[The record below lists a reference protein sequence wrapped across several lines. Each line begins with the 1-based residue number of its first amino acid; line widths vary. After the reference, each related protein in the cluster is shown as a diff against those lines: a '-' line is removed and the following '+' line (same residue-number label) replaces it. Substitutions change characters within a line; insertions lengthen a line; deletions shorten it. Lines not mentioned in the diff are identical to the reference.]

1 MCLHQLY
8 GGEMVGRKPKE
19 KEKLLC
25 AACQKEKDKDSGFYN
40 SRSKLYEK
48 IGKVPICK
56 SCLKKNIDYSNMDS
70 VYTVLQQI
78 DVKFDPLYWEQAV
91 QRKTDTFSAYMT
103 MANSL
108 KQFNGTGWKDSIL
121 EQQQE
126 KAIAAETQR
135 DSVEQ
140 VSDEIIDKW
149 GIGYTPDEYHQFE
162 RKYNKLIR
170 NYGEKTA
177 LHTEGLLSYIR
188 FRVKEELATAKGEV
202 KEAKEWGQMASKAA
216 TDAKI
221 NVSQLSK
228 SDISGGVDVLS
239 QLFEAVETELGIIP
253 LLPRLTAQP
262 YDDADLIIW
271 AIINYY
277 RRLEDKEKVAYK
289 DIYHFYDEMLEEDFK
304 SKGLTTEEIEN
315 LKKARNNVFR
325 DLEDVYKE
333 PLYDTGDEE

>member
-1 MCLHQLY
+1 M
-8 GGEMVGRKPKE
+8 GRKPKE

-56 SCLKKNIDYSNMDS
+56 SCLKKNIDYNDMDS

-121 EQQQE
+121 EEQQG
-126 KAIAAETQR
+126 KVSDTETQL
-135 DSVEQ
+135 DSLEE

-149 GIGYTPDEYHQFE
+149 GIGYTVDEYHQFE

-304 SKGLTTEEIEN
+304 SKGLTTQEIEN

>member
-1 MCLHQLY
+1 
-8 GGEMVGRKPKE
+8 
-19 KEKLLC
+19 
-25 AACQKEKDKDSGFYN
+25 
-40 SRSKLYEK
+40 
-48 IGKVPICK
+48 
-56 SCLKKNIDYSNMDS
+56 
-70 VYTVLQQI
+70 
-78 DVKFDPLYWEQAV
+78 
-91 QRKTDTFSAYMT
+91 
-103 MANSL
+103 
-108 KQFNGTGWKDSIL
+108 
-121 EQQQE
+121 
-126 KAIAAETQR
+126 
-135 DSVEQ
+135 
-140 VSDEIIDKW
+140 
-149 GIGYTPDEYHQFE
+149 
-162 RKYNKLIR
+162 
-170 NYGEKTA
+170 
-177 LHTEGLLSYIR
+177 
-188 FRVKEELATAKGEV
+188 
-202 KEAKEWGQMASKAA
+202 MASKAA

>member
-1 MCLHQLY
+1 
-8 GGEMVGRKPKE
+8 MVGRKPKE

-121 EQQQE
+121 EQQE
-126 KAIAAETQR
+126 KTIAAETQR

>member
-1 MCLHQLY
+1 
-8 GGEMVGRKPKE
+8 MVGRKPKE

-56 SCLKKNIDYSNMDS
+56 SCLKKNIDYNDMDS

-121 EQQQE
+121 EEQQG
-126 KAIAAETQR
+126 KVSDTETQL
-135 DSVEQ
+135 DSLEE

-149 GIGYTPDEYHQFE
+149 GIGYTVDEYHQFE

-304 SKGLTTEEIEN
+304 SKGLTTQEIEN

>member
-1 MCLHQLY
+1 M
-8 GGEMVGRKPKE
+8 GRKSKD

-333 PLYDTGDEE
+333 PLYDIGDEE

>member
-1 MCLHQLY
+1 M
-8 GGEMVGRKPKE
+8 GRKPKE

-56 SCLKKNIDYSNMDS
+56 SCLKKNIDYNDMDS

-121 EQQQE
+121 EE
-126 KAIAAETQR
+126 VSDTETQL
-135 DSVEQ
+135 DSLEE

-149 GIGYTPDEYHQFE
+149 GIGYTVDEYHQFE

-304 SKGLTTEEIEN
+304 SKGLTTQEIEN

>member
-1 MCLHQLY
+1 
-8 GGEMVGRKPKE
+8 MVGRKPKE

-56 SCLKKNIDYSNMDS
+56 SCLKKNIDYNDMDS

-121 EQQQE
+121 EE
-126 KAIAAETQR
+126 VSDTETQL
-135 DSVEQ
+135 DSLEE

-149 GIGYTPDEYHQFE
+149 GIGYTVDEYHQFE

-304 SKGLTTEEIEN
+304 SKGLTTQEIEN

>member
-1 MCLHQLY
+1 MAKKT
-8 GGEMVGRKPKE
+8 V
-19 KEKLLC
+19 KEKLIC
-25 AACQKEKDKDSGFYN
+25 AACQKEKDKNSGFYN

-56 SCLKKNIDYSNMDS
+56 TCLKKSINYDDMES
-70 VYTVLQQI
+70 VYTVLQQM

-91 QRKTDTFSAYMT
+91 QRDTDTFSAYMT

-108 KQFNGTGWKDSIL
+108 RQFNGTGWKDSIF
-121 EQQQE
+121 ESDTASNTDDKIEE
-126 KAIAAETQR
+126 KNNALDKSEI
-135 DSVEQ
+135 
-140 VSDEIIDKW
+140 SDELIDKW
-149 GIGYTPDEYHQFE
+149 GIGYTTDEYRQFE

-188 FRVKEELATAKGEV
+188 FRVKEELATAKGQV
-202 KEAKEWGQMASKAA
+202 KEAKEWGSMASKAA

-239 QLFEAVETELGIIP
+239 QLCEAVETELGIIP

-277 RRLEDKEKVAYK
+277 RRLEDKEKVSYK
-289 DIYHFYDEMLEEDFK
+289 DIYKFYDEMLEEDFK
-304 SKGLTTEEIEN
+304 SKGLSSEEIDK

-333 PLYDTGDEE
+333 PLYDTGDEN

>member
-1 MCLHQLY
+1 MP
-8 GGEMVGRKPKE
+8 RKAKE
-19 KEKLLC
+19 KEKLIC
-25 AACQKEKDKDSGFYN
+25 AACQKEKDKESGFYN
-40 SRSKLYEK
+40 SRSSLYEK
-48 IGKVPICK
+48 TGKVPICK
-56 SCLKKNIDYSNMDS
+56 TCLKKNIDYSNIES
-70 VYTVLQQI
+70 IYTVLQQI
-78 DVKFDPLYWEQAV
+78 DVKFDPLYWEQAEK
-91 QRKTDTFSAYMT
+91 RKTDTFSAYMT

>member
-8 GGEMVGRKPKE
+8 GGEMVGRKPKD

-56 SCLKKNIDYSNMDS
+56 SCLKKNIDYNDMDS

-121 EQQQE
+121 EEQQG
-126 KAIAAETQR
+126 KVSDTETQL
-135 DSVEQ
+135 DSLEE

-149 GIGYTPDEYHQFE
+149 GIGYTADEYRQFE

>member
-1 MCLHQLY
+1 
-8 GGEMVGRKPKE
+8 MVGRKPKE

-126 KAIAAETQR
+126 KAIAAETKR

>member
-1 MCLHQLY
+1 
-8 GGEMVGRKPKE
+8 MVGRKPKE

-126 KAIAAETQR
+126 KAITAETQR